1 MTEYPLEGI
10 RVLDLTQYV
19 AGPYCTQVLADLG
32 ADVLKVERPG
42 NGDVYRGQG
51 PVFANGESASFLTL
65 NRGKRSLELDLGS
78 EDDRVR
84 LEELLA
90 EADVLVEN
98 MRPGALAKFGLD
110 YESPSR
116 ARHPHLVYCSIS
128 AFGQEGPLAGDGG
141 YDVTIQALSGLMA
154 MTGHPGQPP
163 AKIPVAALDFGS
175 ALYGVVGILAALA
188 QRERTGRGQWVQ
200 TSLLECA
207 LGWLSMHVVTYLL
220 GGDEPGPL
228 GSRSPFFAPYEAY
241 RTADGYLVVVG
252 TGGQDAWGN
261 LCREL
266 GLDRLVDD
274 PRFATNADR
283 VANAEELR
291 ARARGRSLTEETTTG
306 SSGSERSAWPAHP
319 SSGSTRCS
327 TREQAKVLAMV
338 STLGHATA
346 GDVPTVRLP
355 LTLSDAARLREA
367 AATPR
372 SRRRARISTPG
383 ASRPP
388 IGPLLEAVRHV
399 PERRARGGCSW

>member
-1 MTEYPLEGI
+1 MTATGFPLEGL

-32 ADVLKVERPG
+32 AAVLKVERPG
-42 NGDVYRGQG
+42 SGDVYRLQG

-65 NRGKRSLELDLGS
+65 NRGKRSIELDLGLQP
-78 EDDRVR
+78 DRER

-90 EADVLVEN
+90 ASDVLVEN
-98 MRPGALAKFGLD
+98 MRPGALAKFDLD
-110 YESPSR
+110 YDAVA
-116 ARHPHLVYCSIS
+116 ARHPRLVYCSIS
-128 AFGQEGPLAGDGG
+128 AFGQEGPLAGAGG

-163 AKIPVAALDFGS
+163 AKVPVAALDFGS
-175 ALYGVVGILAALA
+175 ALYGVVGIQAALV

-266 GLDRLVDD
+266 GIERLIEDL
-274 PRFATNADR
+274 RFATNADR

-291 ARARGRSLTEETTTG
+291 ARARARPGARAERPLGREARSSGCGLRTRPAPPRGARLGAGEDPRNGRDARPSGSRGRSDG
-306 SSGSERSAWPAHP
+306 APAADP
-319 SSGSTRCS
+319 
-327 TREQAKVLAMV
+327 
-338 STLGHATA
+338 LGRPL
-346 GDVPTVRLP
+346 DV
-355 LTLSDAARLREA
+355 ARA
-367 AATPR
+367 AAT
-372 SRRRARISTPG
+372 SRRRRRGRLGLTP
-383 ASRPP
+383 PP
-388 IGPLLEAVRHV
+388 V
-399 PERRARGGCSW
+399 RRAGRRRSG

>member
-1 MTEYPLEGI
+1 MSEAEYPLEGI

-32 ADVLKVERPG
+32 AAVLKVERPG
-42 NGDVYRGQG
+42 AGDVYRRQG

-78 EDDRVR
+78 RTTGYVI
-84 LEELLA
+84 EELLA
-90 EADVLVEN
+90 ESDVLVEN
-98 MRPGALAKFGLD
+98 MRPGALAKFDLD
-110 YESPSR
+110 YEAVA
-116 ARHPHLVYCSIS
+116 ARHPQPRLLLDLRLRPGGAARRRRRVRRHDPGAVGADGDDRPS
-128 AFGQEGPLAGDGG
+128 GPAAREDPGRGARLRKR
-141 YDVTIQALSGLMA
+141 ALRAWSG
-154 MTGHPGQPP
+154 
-163 AKIPVAALDFGS
+163 S
-175 ALYGVVGILAALA
+175 WRRSS

-220 GGDEPGPL
+220 GGEEPGPL

-252 TGGQDAWGN
+252 TGGRDAWGN

-266 GLDRLVDD
+266 GLERLVDD

-291 ARARGRSLTEETTTG
+291 AGARSRSWSASRTSGG
-306 SSGSERSAWPAHP
+306 SSRLEAVGVACAPVQRLHEVLDS
-319 SSGSTRCS
+319 
-327 TREQAKVLAMV
+327 EQAKALAMIG
-338 STLGHATA
+338 TLAHPTA

-355 LTLSDAARLREA
+355 LTLSEARTTSEEPPPALGSA
-367 AATPR
+367 N
-372 SRRRARISTPG
+372 RAGDTKP
-383 ASRPP
+383 
-388 IGPLLEAVRHV
+388 
-399 PERRARGGCSW
+399 